1 MQAPFADPLLG
12 LERLHTSLPL
22 VGRDRELH
30 AISGLLDTVAFDL
43 PTGARALTI
52 SGEMGVGKTRLLAQM
67 CLEARARGFLMLE
80 ANAYESGSTFPYF
93 PIIEALRPLIR
104 TTPTAQLG
112 SYVGCDISGGRDKS
126 VLTGIDASGEISW
139 TGSALV
145 TALARLFPELPA
157 LLQVTLVAEI
167 LTPEQEKFRLLDAIA
182 TLLERIAAEQPI
194 LLGLD
199 SLQWADSASLE
210 LLFYLIVRLRTSRV
224 ALVGVTRP
232 PRTPKAQADVRTSKA
247 AMRALGN
254 LMQQGM
260 LLLLPLG
267 SLDADAAAQ
276 HLSALLP
283 GILPET
289 IAQPLL
295 ARAEGNPFFLEELVR
310 TLTLNRHLVLHNGVW
325 NPVGI
330 RFIASALPESIALAV
345 EERLQGLSHEC
356 LALLRVVALFGRTFP
371 ADALAY
377 VLKRTE
383 DEVQPLLD
391 EAVQASVIAI
401 AQHTAEDGILP
412 VSTSYIFCQG
422 IVQEALQAALPA
434 HQARSL
440 HCAIGKAL
448 EVCYAGDAFRHA
460 AELARHYALGG
471 EKEATLHWSLVAG
484 EDAVRQQAHRE
495 AIHHFRVALKLV
507 EETSSAEL
515 HFKIGDLL
523 VRLGELEQG
532 ADAFQQALTH
542 LQQTVQPP
550 APLVLA
556 RINRSLADVYR
567 IQAKYDQS
575 LSYLQA
581 AQNAL
586 DQATDTDAVSTQT
599 MRTFWFPGRGFSVD
613 NTSTSMQRVSVTER
627 IFLLQGQAMLH
638 IFLNRPRE
646 AEAALWQSHQ
656 LAIEIGD
663 RGSQAFALHFAGWIR
678 GWGEHIHEALRLLE
692 RAHDLYI
699 ELGDPFRA
707 ALGDYLLGIIYQTLG
722 DMKQAHLH
730 TLRGL
735 ERVRRYGVRGV
746 LGWLHGSH
754 AMLAITQGD
763 WASGESYLQQAL
775 QEATTSTDARLKA
788 LTLLGQ
794 AELQF
799 RRGNWQEAEH
809 IFHDAI
815 SAATN
820 TEWFAGTIS
829 LYGHFLAVTGRGT
842 LARPQL
848 DRAAACPEPPG
859 LAGSFYIPFLAEG
872 YLHLEAHERACTYIE
887 RIRRLRG
894 FLYCGFSVDRIL
906 GEVAALSGDWQTAER
921 AFEEGLL
928 LCQRA
933 NNAPEE
939 ATILYEQARTSV
951 MRGGDLSRVY
961 ELCERARTL
970 FREYSMQRAVDMV
983 DTLQEGIR
991 QLRQQ
996 ERTASGRERVGHED
1010 GRDKSGPYGEQL
1022 TRRELEVLRLVAEG
1036 HTDREVADILV
1047 ISPRTANR
1055 HLSNIFVKLD
1065 VPGRAAAVAYAIRNG
1080 LV

>member
-1 MQAPFADPLLG
+1 N
-12 LERLHTSLPL
+12 
-22 VGRDRELH
+22 
-30 AISGLLDTVAFDL
+30 
-43 PTGARALTI
+43 
-52 SGEMGVGKTRLLAQM
+52 GK
-67 CLEARARGFLMLE
+67 
-80 ANAYESGSTFPYF
+80 
-93 PIIEALRPLIR
+93 
-104 TTPTAQLG
+104 
-112 SYVGCDISGGRDKS
+112 
-126 VLTGIDASGEISW
+126 
-139 TGSALV
+139 
-145 TALARLFPELPA
+145 
-157 LLQVTLVAEI
+157 
-167 LTPEQEKFRLLDAIA
+167 
-182 TLLERIAAEQPI
+182 
-194 LLGLD
+194 
-199 SLQWADSASLE
+199 
-210 LLFYLIVRLRTSRV
+210 
-224 ALVGVTRP
+224 
-232 PRTPKAQADVRTSKA
+232 
-247 AMRALGN
+247 
-254 LMQQGM
+254 
-260 LLLLPLG
+260 
-267 SLDADAAAQ
+267 
-276 HLSALLP
+276 
-283 GILPET
+283 
-289 IAQPLL
+289 
-295 ARAEGNPFFLEELVR
+295 
-310 TLTLNRHLVLHNGVW
+310 W
-325 NPVGI
+325 NPVGTL
-330 RFIASALPESIALAV
+330 FIASALPNSISLAV

-356 LALLRVVALFGRTFP
+356 LALLRVAALFGRTFP
-371 ADALAY
+371 TDALAY
-377 VLKRTE
+377 VLKRSE
-383 DEVQPLLD
+383 DEIQPLLD

-401 AQHTAEDGILP
+401 TQHTAEDDIFP
-412 VSTSYIFCQG
+412 VSTVYIFCQG

-434 HQARSL
+434 HQVRSL

-448 EVCYAGDAFRHA
+448 EVCYASEASRHA

-471 EKEATLHWSLVAG
+471 EKEATLHWSLLAG
-484 EDAVRQQAHRE
+484 EVAARQQAHRE
-495 AIHHFRVALKLV
+495 AINHFRVALKLV
-507 EETSSAEL
+507 EEESSSAEL

-523 VRLGELEQG
+523 VRVGELEQ
-532 ADAFQQALTH
+532 ATNAFQQALIY
-542 LQQTVQPP
+542 LQQATQQPS
-550 APLVLA
+550 PLVLA

-575 LSYLQA
+575 LAYLQA

-586 DQATDTDAVSTQT
+586 DQTVDTDAVPTQVIG
-599 MRTFWFPGRGFSVD
+599 TFWFPGRGFSVD
-613 NTSTSMQRVSVTER
+613 STATSMQRVGVTER

-638 IFLNRPRE
+638 IFLNHPGE
-646 AEAALWQSHQ
+646 AEEALWQSHQ

-678 GWGEHIHEALRLLE
+678 GWGERIHEAIRLLE

-707 ALGDYLLGIIYQTLG
+707 TLGDYLLGIIYQTLG
-722 DMKQAHLH
+722 DMKQAQMH

-735 ERVRRYGVRGV
+735 ERARRYGVQSG
-746 LGWLHGSH
+746 LGWLHGSR
-754 AMLAITQGD
+754 AMLAMTQGD
-763 WASGESYLQQAL
+763 WASSESYLQQAL
-775 QEATTSTDARLKA
+775 QEATTSIDARLKA

-815 SAATN
+815 AAATN
-820 TEWFAGTIS
+820 TEWFAGTIA

-848 DRAAACPEPPG
+848 DRAATCPEPPG
-859 LAGSFYIPFLAEG
+859 LAGSFYVPFLAEG
-872 YLHLEAHERACTYIE
+872 YLHLEAHERASTYIE

-906 GEVAALSGDWQTAER
+906 GEVAALSGDWETAER

-939 ATILYEQARTSV
+939 ATILYEQARTAV
-951 MRGGDLSRVY
+951 MRGGDLSQVH

-983 DTLQEGIR
+983 DMLQEGIR

-996 ERTASGRERVGHED
+996 EKTVGRRDQLGPDD
-1010 GRDKSGPYGEQL
+1010 GRDQSGPYGEQL

-1065 VPGRAAAVAYAIRNG
+1065 VPGRAAAVAYAIRHG